1 MNKIKV
7 LYILPTEKKYS
18 GDNISMLNLLIGL
31 KNHNIVPLV
40 LTTSI
45 ENATVFIKNDIDC
58 EVLPYPF
65 RFTIL
70 CPSYKTWKE
79 RLRFPYNLFLTYFGL
94 FIANKALLKITNKF
108 KPNIIHSN
116 TSHTII
122 GYNISQKFNI
132 PHIWHIREFIDLDFN
147 SNLIITKNKHR
158 FILNKKNNYLVFIT
172 NCIKRHYNSLPN
184 SRVIYDGVANSNQF
198 QFEKNKNKTFLFVGR
213 ITEMKGIF
221 LLLNAF
227 FEFCLLNTEYNLLL
241 AGEKMHDLEFEKIK
255 ELVNRKGLSNRIIFL
270 GNRDDIYNLMSVTS
284 ALIVPSLNEAFGRIT
299 VEAMFS
305 GCLVVGYNSS
315 GTNEI
320 LANDNLGLLFTSQ
333 DELTKILLNIA
344 SSDID
349 VFFPR
354 IKKAQL
360 FAFKNFTIEH
370 HSNLIYE
377 YYNQILI

>member
-1 MNKIKV
+1 
-7 LYILPTEKKYS
+7 
-18 GDNISMLNLLIGL
+18 
-31 KNHNIVPLV
+31 
-40 LTTSI
+40 
-45 ENATVFIKNDIDC
+45 
-58 EVLPYPF
+58 
-65 RFTIL
+65 
-70 CPSYKTWKE
+70 
-79 RLRFPYNLFLTYFGL
+79 
-94 FIANKALLKITNKF
+94 
-108 KPNIIHSN
+108 
-116 TSHTII
+116 
-122 GYNISQKFNI
+122 
-132 PHIWHIREFIDLDFN
+132 
-147 SNLIITKNKHR
+147 
-158 FILNKKNNYLVFIT
+158 
-172 NCIKRHYNSLPN
+172 
-184 SRVIYDGVANSNQF
+184 
-198 QFEKNKNKTFLFVGR
+198 
-213 ITEMKGIF
+213 
-221 LLLNAF
+221 
-227 FEFCLLNTEYNLLL
+227 
-241 AGEKMHDLEFEKIK
+241 MHDLEFEKIK